1 MKKKELLK
9 GTPMKPTK
17 KMVEMS
23 RETMKAERWNKASIT
38 VPKFAWFYRA
48 RKIEDILEIDIFT
61 NESIKLE
68 AKKPVYRVFL
78 EKSGEYATYD
88 YRTGHWRKSTI
99 EKLEYGE
106 SDSYYYMIQTPYMEK
121 KKPTWLQHLQEM
133 ILQSQE
139 ALFRSG
145 KTQKG
150 VEKKQMKLTKR
161 WRLFRNNQKILK
173 TGY

>member
-23 RETMKAERWNKASIT
+23 RETMKAERWNKARIT

-68 AKKPVYRVFL
+68 AKSRYI
-78 EKSGEYATYD
+78 EY
-88 YRTGHWRKSTI
+88 S
-99 EKLEYGE
+99 
-106 SDSYYYMIQTPYMEK
+106 
-121 KKPTWLQHLQEM
+121 
-133 ILQSQE
+133 
-139 ALFRSG
+139 
-145 KTQKG
+145 
-150 VEKKQMKLTKR
+150 
-161 WRLFRNNQKILK
+161 
-173 TGY
+173 